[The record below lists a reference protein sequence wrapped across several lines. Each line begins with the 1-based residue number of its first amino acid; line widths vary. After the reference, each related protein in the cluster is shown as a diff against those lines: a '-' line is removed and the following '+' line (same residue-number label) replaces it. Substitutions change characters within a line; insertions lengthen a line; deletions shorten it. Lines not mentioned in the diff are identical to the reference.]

1 MKHKHFFILTKFLL
15 FPTGFLLL
23 LISLAVL
30 FNLKSCSGELIE
42 YRDSIANADENLI
55 EGYVDARAN
64 LIKTK
69 FSGTNTIAYIQEEDI
84 ENSKKKSYFT
94 LKNKNDI
101 KSINSN
107 IVPFLLKTKNNY
119 IYFGFYGKEFTIDH
133 DYYFI
138 YETENTIQL
147 EKHIYDKDFISIFT
161 ERGDLKIP
169 DSIST
174 PFILY
179 RGTKER
185 WLNDLDKKIKEYEL
199 KFFICYLL
207 MSFGVIIILSSI
219 LIRKKIKQ

>member
-1 MKHKHFFILTKFLL
+1 M
-15 FPTGFLLL
+15 L

-55 EGYVDARAN
+55 EGYVDARSN

-133 DYYFI
+133 DYDFI

>member
-1 MKHKHFFILTKFLL
+1 MKHTHSYILTKFLL

-23 LISLAVL
+23 LISTAIL
-30 FNLKSCSGELIE
+30 FNLKSCSGELID
-42 YRDSIANADENLI
+42 YRNSIANADENIL
-55 EGYVDARAN
+55 EGFIDARSN

-84 ENSKKKSYFT
+84 ENSKKKSYFSF
-94 LKNKNDI
+94 KNKNEI

-133 DYYFI
+133 DYDFI
-138 YETENTIQL
+138 YETESTRQV
-147 EKHIYDKDFISIFT
+147 EKHVYDKEFISIFT

-174 PFILY
+174 PFVLY
-179 RGTKER
+179 RGTKEK
-185 WLNDLDKKIKEYEL
+185 WLNDLDKKIYEYEL
-199 KFFICYLL
+199 KFFLCYLI

>member
-1 MKHKHFFILTKFLL
+1 M
-15 FPTGFLLL
+15 
-23 LISLAVL
+23 L

-42 YRDSIANADENLI
+42 YRNSIANADENLI
-55 EGYVDARAN
+55 EGFVDARSN

-84 ENSKKKSYFT
+84 ENSMRKSYFSIKY
-94 LKNKNDI
+94 KNKNEI

-133 DYYFI
+133 DFDFV

-161 ERGDLKIP
+161 ERGDLKFP

-174 PFILY
+174 PFVLY
-179 RGTKER
+179 RGTKEK
-185 WLNDLDKKIKEYEL
+185 WLLNLDKKINEYEI